1 MKQDDRAENVLG
13 EEVTR
18 EGLSEEAILELRPEG
33 EEGPGQSLPGR
44 CRKFWG
50 REKPGR
56 PCEVPTS
63 ASTYHCFG
71 YSYYMLLTIPDY
83 FEVY

>member
-33 EEGPGQSLPGR
+33 EEGPGQVFQEGAGSSGGGRSLDGPVK
-44 CRKFWG
+44 CLQ
-50 REKPGR
+50 
-56 PCEVPTS
+56 VPAHTTVM
-63 ASTYHCFG
+63 AT
-71 YSYYMLLTIPDY
+71 LTICS
-83 FEVY
+83 